1 MASAIDTPAKRNSST
16 KLLFYVEQDYAFAIL
31 RPLQA
36 EALKRGNVV
45 RWLIVGDASAELLGV
60 NEDSCLSVAE
70 AVRFA
75 PDAIVAPGD
84 RVPSFIPGLKVQVFH
99 GLNEDKRGNTYP
111 ERGLFDLFCTEG
123 PGRTGMLAPI
133 AKEKGYFKVIETGWV
148 KLDAILSGA
157 SSATSNERPG
167 ILYASTF
174 TPRLSGAEALHQEIE
189 RLAQSARWHWMV
201 TLHPKSDPLTIA
213 KYQALQNDNLS
224 FHRTDE
230 VVGLLHQ
237 ADVMVSD
244 NSSIL
249 QEFLVLGKPV
259 VTFKNR
265 DPQTCIGLKRR
276 NPLTR
281 TELSTNRAVVDHD
294 ISCLTNSRWNSG
306 HPE

>member
-174 TPRLSGAEALHQEIE
+174 TPRLSGAEALHQET
-189 RLAQSARWHWMV
+189 V
-201 TLHPKSDPLTIA
+201 
-213 KYQALQNDNLS
+213 
-224 FHRTDE
+224 
-230 VVGLLHQ
+230 
-237 ADVMVSD
+237 
-244 NSSIL
+244 
-249 QEFLVLGKPV
+249 
-259 VTFKNR
+259 
-265 DPQTCIGLKRR
+265 
-276 NPLTR
+276 
-281 TELSTNRAVVDHD
+281 
-294 ISCLTNSRWNSG
+294 
-306 HPE
+306 